1 MKKIA
6 SVVSIALIVLTSSLV
21 HAQQR
26 PRASE
31 NGKRGGLSNGAFAA
45 ITVAVA
51 AAAIAIAAT
60 SNSSNSQHNHSH

>member
-1 MKKIA
+1 MKKITSA
-6 SVVSIALIVLTSSLV
+6 ILITLIALSSTSI
-21 HAQQR
+21 HCQQQ
-26 PRASE
+26 PNASE

-60 SNSSNSQHNHSH
+60 SNSNNHSH